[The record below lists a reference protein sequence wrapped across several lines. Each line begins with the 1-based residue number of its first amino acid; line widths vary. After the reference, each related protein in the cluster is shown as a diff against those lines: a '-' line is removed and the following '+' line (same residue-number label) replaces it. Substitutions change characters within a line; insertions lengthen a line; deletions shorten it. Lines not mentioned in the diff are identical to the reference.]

1 MKTAPRESI
10 EPMSDA
16 RTVACSIGW
25 FCRFAFL
32 SSKPGVSKRLWPVYC
47 LLCLL
52 VSFSPASW
60 ALDVCLAPRAD
71 LAPQAQIFE
80 DASGQLAASQVM
92 ALPASRFQAATPERL
107 GQEYSHSAYWLK
119 FELFNGHT
127 EACRRWLTIGEPRL
141 HDIQVHVLSD
151 DSWSQQVAG
160 AAYPLEQW
168 PVVERQPVFELLL
181 EPGERTHVLVRVS
194 TPTLL
199 LLQPVLWSETALLR
213 DRQRVSLGDGITLGI
228 VLLIVPFS
236 LVVGWIVRS
245 RLLAVHAATV
255 FSYVLVTVVASG
267 YMILWPALMSWS
279 LPLWS
284 LLSVLSFLCFLAYAR
299 ELLQVRHLPT
309 PWGWLYHLILL
320 LFTAAC
326 LWGLLVDSVQGRPFA
341 EWCTRLAAYL
351 LLPATLI
358 VAWRR
363 GLELSWMAWAVPLFM
378 LVQFFVRYVLQLDTL
393 PWQARAS
400 VLSLSSTLPGVA
412 ILVCTLI
419 TEVVRSRRRERHALA
434 ALENQQREEQERL
447 ESTVAI
453 RTGQLHESL
462 RARSTLMARISH
474 DLRSPLV
481 SIIDYA
487 RMARAGAVS
496 DFPNKV
502 ERNARQQLD
511 LIDELLEFSR
521 SELQQLEL
529 TPAPGYL
536 YGFLRELEEEAGFLA
551 SRQNNR
557 FGCLLAD
564 DLPPLVRADF
574 RRLRQVLLNLLGN
587 AAKFTHD
594 GVIVFEVTAQ
604 DTSPGQVLL
613 YFSISDS
620 GIGIDTQGQE
630 RLLKPF
636 QRGLG
641 VEGYDGSGL
650 GLSIVTQLL
659 QTMGSELELQRL
671 EPKGSRFSFL
681 LPLSCASEEE
691 LDSSFVENHGVQVE
705 GDGRRIVIVDD
716 LAQNRDWLSDL
727 LAGYGFE
734 VQTAASAIE
743 VLGYLE
749 AETFDLLISDMRM
762 PGMDGWELLHELRLR
777 WSELPVLLY
786 SAVPALR
793 PMDMPVDLRFDATLL
808 KPASSNDLL
817 ACVDTLSRADRASR
831 AAS

>member
-1 MKTAPRESI
+1 MPTQPVNARNDQLMSVRLSNCLCQFALSLSCSLRLPRLAGI
-10 EPMSDA
+10 CA
-16 RTVACSIGW
+16 LA
-25 FCRFAFL
+25 
-32 SSKPGVSKRLWPVYC
+32 C
-47 LLCLL
+47 LLLSL
-52 VSFSPASW
+52 SPPVL
-60 ALDVCLAPRAD
+60 ALDVCQASRVD
-71 LAPQAQIFE
+71 LAPQAKIFE
-80 DASGQLAASQVM
+80 DPSSRLDAMQVS
-92 ALPASRFQAATPERL
+92 ALPEFRFQAATPELL

-119 FELFNGHT
+119 FDLYNGHS
-127 EACRRWLTIGEPRL
+127 EACRRWLTVGEPRL
-141 HDIQVHVLSD
+141 HDIQVHIRNGD
-151 DSWSQQVAG
+151 NWSRQVAG

-181 EPGERTHVLVRVS
+181 QPGERAQVLVRIS

-199 LLQPVLWSETALLR
+199 LLQPVLWDETALLQ
-213 DRQRVSLGDGITLGI
+213 DRQWVSLADGITLGI

-267 YMILWPALMSWS
+267 YLILWPGLMEWS

-284 LLSVLSFLCFLAYAR
+284 ALSILSFLCFVAYAR
-299 ELLQVRHLPT
+299 ELLQVRHLP
-309 PWGWLYHLILL
+309 PMWSWLYHLVLIA
-320 LFTAAC
+320 FAAAC
-326 LWGLLVDSVQGRPFA
+326 LWGLLVDSVQGRPLA
-341 EWCTRLAAYL
+341 EWCTRVAAYM
-351 LLPATLI
+351 LLPATLM

-378 LVQFFVRYVLQLDTL
+378 LLQFLVRYVLQLDTL

-412 ILVCTLI
+412 ILVCTLV

-453 RTGQLHESL
+453 RTGQLHDSL
-462 RARSTLMARISH
+462 RARSSLMARISH

-487 RMARAGAVS
+487 RMARVGVVD
-496 DFPNKV
+496 DFPSKV

-511 LIDELLEFSR
+511 LIDELLEFSK

-529 TPAPGYL
+529 TLAPGYL
-536 YGFLRELEEEAGFLA
+536 YGFLQELEEEAGFLA

-557 FGCLLAD
+557 FGCCFAD
-564 DLPPLVRADF
+564 DLPALVRADF

-594 GVIVFEVTAQ
+594 GVIVFEVTCQYPAPDQ
-604 DTSPGQVLL
+604 ALL

-620 GIGIDTQGQE
+620 GIGVDTHSRD

-636 QRGLG
+636 QRGQG

-659 QTMGSELELQRL
+659 QIMGSELELQRL
-671 EPKGSRFSFL
+671 EPKGSRFSFH
-681 LPLSCASEEE
+681 LPLACASEEE
-691 LDSSFVENHGVQVE
+691 LDSSFVENHGVHVD
-705 GDGRRIVIVDD
+705 GDGRKILIVDD
-716 LAQNRDWLSDL
+716 VPQNRDWLGDL

-734 VQTAASAIE
+734 VQAAASAAE
-743 VLGYLE
+743 VLEQLHSQ
-749 AETFDLLISDMRM
+749 TFDLLISDMRM
-762 PGMDGWELLHELRLR
+762 PGMDGWELLSVLRNRCPALR
-777 WSELPVLLY
+777 VLLY
-786 SAVPALR
+786 SAAPALR
-793 PMDMPVDLRFDATLL
+793 PMDMPASLRFDDTLL
-808 KPASSNDLL
+808 KPASSRDLL
-817 ACVDTLSRADRASR
+817 TRVDHLSRSGCQPQEAM
-831 AAS
+831 

>member
-1 MKTAPRESI
+1 ML
-10 EPMSDA
+10 DA
-16 RTVACSIGW
+16 EHV
-25 FCRFAFL
+25 L
-32 SSKPGVSKRLWPVYC
+32 
-47 LLCLL
+47 
-52 VSFSPASW
+52 
-60 ALDVCLAPRAD
+60 
-71 LAPQAQIFE
+71 
-80 DASGQLAASQVM
+80 
-92 ALPASRFQAATPERL
+92 ALPPSRFQAATPELL

-119 FELFNGHT
+119 FVLFNSHP
-127 EACRRWLTIGEPRL
+127 EACRRWLTVGEPRL
-141 HDIQVHVLSD
+141 HDIQVHVFD
-151 DSWSQQVAG
+151 GKAWSRQVAG
-160 AAYPLEQW
+160 AAYPVEQW
-168 PVVERQPVFELLL
+168 PGIERQPVFKLLTP
-181 EPGERTHVLVRVS
+181 PGERLEVLVRIS

-199 LLQPVLWSETALLR
+199 LLQPVLWDETALLQ
-213 DRQRVSLGDGITLGI
+213 DRQWVSLADGITLGI
-228 VLLIVPFS
+228 VLLVVPFS
-236 LVVGWIVRS
+236 LVIGWIARS

-267 YMILWPALMSWS
+267 YLILWPGLMAWS

-284 LLSVLSFLCFLAYAR
+284 VLSILSFLCFVLYAR
-299 ELLQVRHLPT
+299 ELLQVRHLPAF
-309 PWGWLYHLILL
+309 WGWLYHLVLL
-320 LFTAAC
+320 AFAAAC
-326 LWGLLVDSVQGRPFA
+326 LWGLLVDSVEGRPFS
-341 EWCTRLAAYL
+341 EWCTRVAAYL

-358 VAWRR
+358 AAWRR
-363 GLELSWMAWAVPLFM
+363 GLELSWMAWAVPIFM
-378 LVQFFVRYVLQLDTL
+378 LVQFVVRYVLQLDTL

-453 RTGQLHESL
+453 RTGQLRDSL
-462 RARSTLMARISH
+462 RARSSLMARISH

-487 RMARAGAVS
+487 RMARVGRVD
-496 DFPNKV
+496 DFPSKV

-511 LIDELLEFSR
+511 LIDELLEFSK

-529 TPAPGYL
+529 TLAPGYL
-536 YGFLRELEEEAGFLA
+536 YGFLQELEEEAGFLA

-557 FGCLLAD
+557 FGCCFAD

-594 GVIVFEVTAQ
+594 GMIVFEVTCQ
-604 DTSPGQVLL
+604 YVSPGEVLL

-620 GIGIDTQGQE
+620 GIGIDTHSRE

-636 QRGLG
+636 QRGQG

-659 QTMGSELELQRL
+659 QVMGSELELQRL
-671 EPKGSRFSFL
+671 EPKGSRFSFQ
-681 LPLSCASEEE
+681 LPLTCASEDE
-691 LDSSFVENHGVQVE
+691 LDSSFVENHGIQVD
-705 GDGRRIVIVDD
+705 GGGRRILIVDD
-716 LAQNRDWLSDL
+716 LPQNRDWLSDL

-734 VQTAASAIE
+734 VQAVASANE
-743 VLGYLE
+743 VLEHLQSE
-749 AETFDLLISDMRM
+749 LFDLLISDMRM
-762 PGMDGWELLHELRLR
+762 PGKDGWALLTEVRDR
-777 WSELPVLLY
+777 CPELPVLLY

-793 PMDMPVDLRFDATLL
+793 PMGFPASLRFDDTLL
-808 KPASSNDLL
+808 KPASSKDLL
-817 ACVDTLSRADRASR
+817 TRVDNLCRSGYDTK
-831 AAS
+831 AAL